1 MAQIQ
6 INISNTAG
14 GSSSAN
20 GTTTDPAILAAA
32 RTILDALTN
41 AAETAEATE

>member
-1 MAQIQ
+1 MAS
-6 INISNTAG
+6 ISISVSSPH
-14 GSSSAN
+14 GSATAN

-41 AAETAEATE
+41 AAESAEATA